1 MTGTDA
7 AAVGA
12 GLAATAARVVR
23 APVQTWLVTGV
34 RAGAREAAIA
44 AQLGLGDGPD
54 PGAGLGL
61 GHSAQSPAGEALPP
75 TVIILEGLS
84 DGGSELAFDPA
95 DGPVDVASVPKVLRI
110 APGCL
115 HCSGN
120 LVLRV
125 TLNRVLRHPPARLY
139 ISLATAEHLELLRAW
154 LSEPPYGDL
163 LDLQSD
169 IAA

>member
-1 MTGTDA
+1 VDA
-7 AAVGA
+7 ASGA
-12 GLAATAARVVR
+12 GPAVR
-23 APVQTWLVTGV
+23 APVPTWLVTGG

-44 AQLGLGDGPD
+44 ARLAFDGGLE
-54 PGAGLGL
+54 L
-61 GHSAQSPAGEALPP
+61 P

-84 DGGSELAFDPA
+84 DGGSALAFDPA
-95 DGPVDVASVPKVLRI
+95 DGSAGVAPVPKVLRI

-154 LSEPPYGDL
+154 LSELPYGDL

>member
-1 MTGTDA
+1 VAGTDA
-7 AAVGA
+7 AGA
-12 GLAATAARVVR
+12 VR
-23 APVQTWLVTGV
+23 APVPTWLVTGPG
-34 RAGAREAAIA
+34 AGAREAAIA
-44 AQLGLGDGPD
+44 ARLDRD
-54 PGAGLGL
+54 A
-61 GHSAQSPAGEALPP
+61 AAIPAGCADTPAP

-84 DGGSELAFDPA
+84 DGGSALAFDPA
-95 DGPVDVASVPKVLRI
+95 DAPVSVAPVPKVLRI

-125 TLNRVLRHPPARLY
+125 TLNRVLRQRPARLY

>member
-1 MTGTDA
+1 
-7 AAVGA
+7 
-12 GLAATAARVVR
+12 
-23 APVQTWLVTGV
+23 VTGNT
-34 RAGAREAAIA
+34 AGAREAAIA
-44 AQLGLGDGPD
+44 AALQPGL
-54 PGAGLGL
+54 A
-61 GHSAQSPAGEALPP
+61 

-84 DGGSELAFDPA
+84 DGSAALAFDAAGQPGA
-95 DGPVDVASVPKVLRI
+95 SQLTSVPTPQVLRI

-139 ISLATAEHLELLRAW
+139 IGLATAAHLELLRSW
-154 LSEPPYGDL
+154 LSEAPYGEL
-163 LDLQSD
+163 LSLQPD

>member
-1 MTGTDA
+1 M
-7 AAVGA
+7 
-12 GLAATAARVVR
+12 TAAPAGAPATRLPAGTPARV
-23 APVQTWLVTGV
+23 PVPTWLVTGA

-44 AQLGLGDGPD
+44 GLLQTGVP
-54 PGAGLGL
+54 
-61 GHSAQSPAGEALPP
+61 SA
-75 TVIILEGLS
+75 IILEGLS
-84 DGGSELAFDPA
+84 DGGSALAFDPA
-95 DGPVDVASVPKVLRI
+95 DGPIPYDPVPQVLRI

-139 ISLATAEHLELLRAW
+139 ISLASAEHLGLLRSW
-154 LSEPPYGDL
+154 LSEAPYGVL

-169 IAA
+169 IEA

>member
-1 MTGTDA
+1 MRGVDA
-7 AAVGA
+7 AAGA
-12 GLAATAARVVR
+12 GVAVRV
-23 APVQTWLVTGV
+23 PVPTWLVTGD
-34 RAGAREAAIA
+34 RAGAREAAVA
-44 AQLGLGDGPD
+44 ARLGLDGGPE
-54 PGAGLGL
+54 L
-61 GHSAQSPAGEALPP
+61 P

-84 DGGSELAFDPA
+84 DGGSALAFDPA
-95 DGPVDVASVPKVLRI
+95 DGPVGVAPVPKVLRI

-139 ISLATAEHLELLRAW
+139 ISLATAEHLGLLRAW

>member
-1 MTGTDA
+1 MTGVEVAGGA
-7 AAVGA
+7 AKAV
-12 GLAATAARVVR
+12 RS
-23 APVQTWLVTGV
+23 PVPTWLVTGE

-44 AQLGLGDGPD
+44 ARLGLDGVE
-54 PGAGLGL
+54 L
-61 GHSAQSPAGEALPP
+61 P

-84 DGGSELAFDPA
+84 DGGSALAFDPA
-95 DGPVDVASVPKVLRI
+95 DGPVGVAPVPKVLRI

>member
-1 MTGTDA
+1 VSGVDPA
-7 AAVGA
+7 GGAAVA
-12 GLAATAARVVR
+12 LR
-23 APVQTWLVTGV
+23 APVPTWLVTGE
-34 RAGAREAAIA
+34 RAGRREAAIA
-44 AQLGLGDGPD
+44 ARLAHDD
-54 PGAGLGL
+54 GAGGL
-61 GHSAQSPAGEALPP
+61 ELP

-84 DGGSELAFDPA
+84 DGGSALAFDPA
-95 DGPVDVASVPKVLRI
+95 DGPVGVAPVPKVLRI

>member
-1 MTGTDA
+1 
-7 AAVGA
+7 V
-12 GLAATAARVVR
+12 
-23 APVQTWLVTGV
+23 PTWLVTGE

-44 AQLGLGDGPD
+44 ARLGLDDVVGVE
-54 PGAGLGL
+54 L
-61 GHSAQSPAGEALPP
+61 P

-84 DGGSELAFDPA
+84 DGGTALAFDPA
-95 DGPVDVASVPKVLRI
+95 DGPVGVAPVPKVLRI

>member
-1 MTGTDA
+1 VSGVDA
-7 AAVGA
+7 AGA
-12 GLAATAARVVR
+12 GAAVR
-23 APVQTWLVTGV
+23 APVPTWLVTGA

-44 AQLGLGDGPD
+44 ARLGSDAIDRSGRGVEL
-54 PGAGLGL
+54 
-61 GHSAQSPAGEALPP
+61 P

-84 DGGSELAFDPA
+84 DGGSALAFDPA
-95 DGPVDVASVPKVLRI
+95 DGPVGVAPVPKVLRI

-154 LSEPPYGDL
+154 LCEPPYGDL

>member
-1 MTGTDA
+1 MSGVDA
-7 AAVGA
+7 ASGA
-12 GLAATAARVVR
+12 AKAVR
-23 APVQTWLVTGV
+23 APVPTWLVTGD
-34 RAGAREAAIA
+34 RAGLREAAIA
-44 AQLGLGDGPD
+44 ARLGLDGVV
-54 PGAGLGL
+54 GVEL
-61 GHSAQSPAGEALPP
+61 P

-84 DGGSELAFDPA
+84 DGGSALAFDPA
-95 DGPVDVASVPKVLRI
+95 DGPVGVAPVPKVLRI